1 LTRSDLVNRLGIV
14 MPSRFAVKTFIE
26 GGYYHIFNRGVEK
39 RYIYEDGQDCD
50 VFLRLLSYYLSPFDP
65 KAPHPFS
72 GVPDIKMARARPL
85 SNLNKEVELLAY
97 CLMPNHFH
105 LLIKQGTR
113 DGMTKLLR
121 RTLTAYTMYFNKRN
135 NRVGHLFQGKYKA
148 SLIPEDPSLIHISRY
163 IHLNPTEITNAEL
176 SSYPY
181 SSYPYYLGSKKEDW
195 VKEDFILD
203 LFNKSKDTP
212 PFDKFASYKDFV
224 EANPQDAVEAIGQM
238 AIDAPER

>member
-1 LTRSDLVNRLGIV
+1 
-14 MPSRFAVKTFIE
+14 MPSRFAVKTFVE
-26 GGYYHIFNRGVEK
+26 GGYSHVFNLGVEK

-50 VFLRLLSYYLSPFDP
+50 VFLRLLAYYLSPFDP

-72 GVPDIKMARARPL
+72 GITDIKMARARPL

-105 LLIKQGTR
+105 LLVRQVTK

-121 RTLTAYTMYFNKRN
+121 RLSTAYTMYFNKRY

-148 SLIPEDPSLIHISRY
+148 SLIPEDVSLVHVSRY
-163 IHLNPTEITNAEL
+163 IHLNPTEITSAEL
-176 SSYPY
+176 STYPY
-181 SSYPYYLGSKKEDW
+181 SSYSYYLGLKKEDW
-195 VKEDFILD
+195 IKADFILD
-203 LFNKSKDTP
+203 YFNKSKDTP
-212 PFDKFASYKDFV
+212 PFDKFTSFKDFV
-224 EANPQDAVEAIGQM
+224 EANPQDATEAIGEM